1 MAEPHKDPSAG
12 SASLPAQLVG
22 LTFTRTVFNTGYRM
36 IYPFLPVI
44 ARGLGVDLPTVALA
58 LTARSSLGLASPLL
72 GSQAD
77 QRGRKRTMLSSLLLF
92 TASMGALALFPR
104 LPVLFLALLGGTLAK
119 LTFDPAMQAYLG
131 DRVSYER
138 RGLAIALT
146 EFGWSLAFL
155 VGVPLAGLAILRSGW
170 SGPFSWL
177 AVLGA
182 VSAIVLWRILPGD
195 GPLAAGSLSLAAG
208 LRTVARHRSAMAGLA
223 VGFCISLANEMVN
236 VVFGAWLE
244 QAFQL
249 QILALGAAS
258 AVIGVAELT
267 GEGLVAGLA
276 DKLGKRRAVAIGIG
290 ANVMA
295 ALALPMLGITIPG
308 ALLGLFLFYIT
319 FEITLVSAIPLM
331 TELVPEARAT
341 VMAGNVGSHSAG
353 RSLGALIALP
363 LFAGGLWGNTL
374 AAVGFDLLALFLL
387 LRFVR
392 E

>member
-1 MAEPHKDPSAG
+1 
-12 SASLPAQLVG
+12 
-22 LTFTRTVFNTGYRM
+22 
-36 IYPFLPVI
+36 
-44 ARGLGVDLPTVALA
+44 
-58 LTARSSLGLASPLL
+58 
-72 GSQAD
+72 
-77 QRGRKRTMLSSLLLF
+77 MLSSLLLF

-131 DRVSYER
+131 DRVRYER

-177 AVLGA
+177 AILGA

-195 GPLAAGSLSLAAG
+195 GPPTAGSLSLAAG
-208 LRTVARHRSAMAGLA
+208 LRMVARHRSAMAGLA

-249 QILALGAAS
+249 QVLALGAAS

-290 ANVMA
+290 TNILA
-295 ALALPMLGITIPG
+295 ALALPVLGISIPG

-374 AAVGFDLLALFLL
+374 AAVGFNLLALFLL